1 MDTLYHAIARLLW
14 SIYLKIEARRPI
26 ITPDLYLDRSGKLC
40 TIDDTGKVITFGARR
55 HD

>member
-14 SIYLKIEARRPI
+14 HIYLTIASRRPI
-26 ITPDLYLDRSGKLC
+26 VTPDLYLDRSGQLC
-40 TIDDTGKVITFGARR
+40 TIDDGQVIAFGAR

>member
-14 SIYLKIEARRPI
+14 HIYLKIEARRKL
-26 ITPDLYLDRSGKLC
+26 ITPDLYLDRSVQLC
-40 TIDDTGKVITFGARR
+40 TIDDTGNVITFGAH